1 MVATNV
7 PAVAVKEKSEEEE
20 VIGGFMMDDSSSED
34 ESDWLQF
41 IYNVLFC
48 DHITGN
54 NSKI

>member
-7 PAVAVKEKSEEEE
+7 PSAAVKEKSEEEE

-41 IYNVLFC
+41 INNILFR
-48 DHITGN
+48 DRITG
-54 NSKI
+54 